1 MTRGARSGLAI
12 IAFLLFIIWLGN
24 ERTPSTSPSVGG
36 KPVYYGPGK
45 GQGVCRSSDGK
56 PVYYGPGE
64 VKADCPIYYNPAG
77 TQGPTPSYY
86 GPPKAQDASPTTAT
100 PKPARRRPRSFGVT
114 EGSVVRLYSELRDVY
129 VGTDKNALDELY
141 DLARVGD
148 DYGIGQLILLRRIAL
163 VKNGTSA
170 RVLDIGFF
178 RHEVRILEGDHA
190 GLRGWVR
197 KEVVRR

>member
-1 MTRGARSGLAI
+1 MTITRGQRSGLAI
-12 IAFLLFIIWLGN
+12 IAFLLFMIWLAV
-24 ERTPSTSPSVGG
+24 EEPFFKKRTPATSPSVGA
-36 KPVYYGPGK
+36 PPIYYRPGEPQK
-45 GQGVCRSSDGK
+45 GATPTACRSSSGE

-64 VKADCPIYYNPAG
+64 VQRACADYY
-77 TQGPTPSYY
+77 
-86 GPPKAQDASPTTAT
+86 PPVKAQGASPTTAT
-100 PKPARRRPRSFGVT
+100 GKPARRRPRSFGVT

-129 VGTDKNALDELY
+129 VGTDKNALDALY

-148 DYGIGQLILLRRIAL
+148 DYGIGLLILSRRIAL